1 MEVIKKVYVSE
12 SGVEFDNQEECD
24 LSSNL
29 HLNQK
34 AIHRLNSRRSE
45 LIAKCKHRELVNET
59 RNKMVRSIIRG
70 DGETVGEEYY
80 KTHGFCKVCKSQVTR
95 DEDTGAVNVW

>member
-1 MEVIKKVYVSE
+1 MKTVNKYISE
-12 SGVEFDNQEECD
+12 TGVEFDNTVDCKLHDQIDKVNLEIQE
-24 LSSNL
+24 
-29 HLNQK
+29 LNQK
-34 AIHRLNSRRSE
+34 RRRLISE
-45 LIAKCKHRELVNET
+45 CEHRELLNKT

-80 KTHGFCKVCKSQVTR
+80 KTHGFCRVCKSQVTR